1 MTDRVS
7 QLRERVGAWITRAQA
22 MAWFGEAE
30 LRALQQVERHTPAD
44 LFTRAQ
50 PARPLVVAF
59 FGGTGV
65 GKSSLLNRLA
75 GQTIARVGVERPT
88 SHEVTVYVHEAVELA
103 TLPAHFPVQQVHIAR
118 HADAARR
125 DILWIDMPDIDSI
138 EQGNREQVFAWLPH
152 IDLLVY
158 VISPE
163 RYRDDIGWRVL
174 RRRGHRHGW
183 MFVMNHWDEGA
194 PEQEADLLTIL
205 HEAGFADPLVLHT
218 CCGDTACP
226 DDRFAELE
234 ASIKAVQTQHG
245 LQELERLGHLA
256 HLQDLATLLQA
267 ALPRLGRA
275 ADWQRTR
282 ADFQRQWSQTA
293 VAITDGM
300 SWPIQEVAA
309 EFASRD
315 AGLLARLLGDRTDTF
330 SAARQGEEETL
341 PARRRFPEHQA
352 TTALWDA
359 WAQGKVVEICDTLEI
374 ALHRI
379 GVAPQPLLSRLQPAV
394 EGAAQTVNQRLQ
406 QSLRQGL
413 ARPGTAVQRS
423 LRRITGAALNLLP
436 MAALLW
442 VSYQVVTGFLHGATG
457 QAAYLGADFAINSI
471 LLVVVAWLLPYL
483 LHRRLRPSTE
493 TTVIRALR
501 TGFELGL
508 EELGGQI
515 QTALAAASAER
526 EDLLAEAGK
535 LFDELDR
542 HGGAPHP
549 APGSAVA
556 RLLTSQ
562 GPPGAATAHPAPKTW
577 TAPAGKPCRGT
588 GR

>member
-1 MTDRVS
+1 MTDRLS
-7 QLRERVGAWITRAQA
+7 QLRERVGAWITRAQS
-22 MAWFGEAE
+22 MAWLGEAE
-30 LRALQQVERHTPAD
+30 LQALQQVERHTPAD
-44 LFTRAQ
+44 LFSRAQ

-75 GQTIARVGVERPT
+75 GETIARVGVERPT

-103 TLPAHFPVQQVHIAR
+103 NLPEHFPVQQVRIAR

-125 DILWIDMPDIDSI
+125 NVLWIDMPDIDSI
-138 EQGNREQVFAWLPH
+138 EQANREQVFAWLPH

-174 RRRGHRHGW
+174 RQRGHRHGW
-183 MFVMNHWDEGA
+183 IFVMNHWDEAA
-194 PEQEADLLTIL
+194 PEQEADLFTIL

-218 CCGDTACP
+218 CCGDRSCP

-245 LQELERLGHLA
+245 QQELERLGHLA
-256 HLQDLATLLQA
+256 HLQDLAALLKS
-267 ALPRLGRA
+267 ALLRLGKA
-275 ADWQRTR
+275 ADWQKTR
-282 ADFQRQWSQTA
+282 GDFQRQWSHAA

-315 AGLLARLLGDRTDTF
+315 AGLLARLLGDRTNT
-330 SAARQGEEETL
+330 SSAPRQGSKETQPAARQSL
-341 PARRRFPEHQA
+341 EHQT

-359 WAQGKVVEICDTLEI
+359 WAQGKLAEVRDTLEI
-374 ALHRI
+374 ALRRI
-379 GVAPQPLLSRLQPAV
+379 GVAPQPLLARLQPAI
-394 EGAAQTVNQRLQ
+394 EGAGQTVNQRLQ

-413 ARPGTAVQRS
+413 AQPGTALQRS

-436 MAALLW
+436 VAALLW

-457 QAAYLGADFAINSI
+457 QAAYLGANFAINSI
-471 LLVVVAWLLPYL
+471 LLVLVAWLLPYL

-508 EELGGQI
+508 EELGGQ
-515 QTALAAASAER
+515 TEAAFAAASAER
-526 EDLLAEAGK
+526 EDLLAEAGG
-535 LFDELDR
+535 LLAELDR

-549 APGSAVA
+549 APSATVS
-556 RLLTSQ
+556 RLLTAQ
-562 GPPGAATAHPAPKTW
+562 VHPDATASHPA
-577 TAPAGKPCRGT
+577 R
-588 GR
+588 

>member
-1 MTDRVS
+1 MTDRFS
-7 QLRERVGAWITRAQA
+7 QLRERVGDWITRAQS
-22 MAWFGEAE
+22 MAWLGDAE
-30 LRALQQVERHTPAD
+30 MQALQQVERHTPAD
-44 LFTRAQ
+44 LFSRAQ
-50 PARPLVVAF
+50 PVRPLVVAF

-103 TLPAHFPVQQVHIAR
+103 NLPEYFPVQQVRIAR

-125 DILWIDMPDIDSI
+125 DVLWIDMPDIDSI
-138 EQGNREQVFAWLPH
+138 EQANREQVFAWLPH

-174 RRRGHRHGW
+174 RQRGHRHGW

-194 PEQEADLLTIL
+194 PEQEADLFTIL
-205 HEAGFADPLVLHT
+205 HEAGFSDPLVLHT
-218 CCGDTACP
+218 CCGDTSCP

-245 LQELERLGHLA
+245 QQELERLGHMA
-256 HLQDLATLLQA
+256 HLQDLTALLKS
-267 ALPRLGRA
+267 ALLRLGKA
-275 ADWQRTR
+275 ADWQKTRTE
-282 ADFQRQWSQTA
+282 FQRQWSQA
-293 VAITDGM
+293 AAAIADGM

-309 EFASRD
+309 EFATRD
-315 AGLLARLLGDRTDTF
+315 AGLLARLLGNRLDSL
-330 SAARQGEEETL
+330 SAVHQGSKQTPPAPRQSL
-341 PARRRFPEHQA
+341 EHEA

-359 WAQGKVVEICDTLEI
+359 WAQGKLEEVCDTLEI
-374 ALHRI
+374 ALRRI
-379 GVAPQPLLSRLQPAV
+379 DVAPQPLVARLQPAI
-394 EGAAQTVNQRLQ
+394 EGAGQTVNQRLQ
-406 QSLRQGL
+406 QSLRLGL
-413 ARPGTAVQRS
+413 AQPGTALQRS

-436 MAALLW
+436 VAALLW

-457 QAAYLGADFAINSI
+457 QAAYLGANFAINSI
-471 LLVVVAWLLPYL
+471 LLVLVAWLLPYL

-493 TTVIRALR
+493 STVIRALH

-508 EELGGQI
+508 EELGGQTE
-515 QTALAAASAER
+515 TAFAVASAER
-526 EDLLAEAGK
+526 DDLLAEARK
-535 LFDELDR
+535 LLDELDR

-549 APGSAVA
+549 APSTTVA
-556 RLLTSQ
+556 RLLTAQ
-562 GPPGAATAHPAPKTW
+562 RHPEANAARPA
-577 TAPAGKPCRGT
+577 R
-588 GR
+588 

>member
-1 MTDRVS
+1 MTDRLS
-7 QLRERVGAWITRAQA
+7 QLRERVGAWITRAQS
-22 MAWFGEAE
+22 MAWLGEAE
-30 LRALQQVERHTPAD
+30 LQALQQVERHTPAD
-44 LFTRAQ
+44 LFSRAQ

-65 GKSSLLNRLA
+65 GKSSLLNRLS

-103 TLPAHFPVQQVHIAR
+103 TLPEHFPVQQVHIAR

-125 DILWIDMPDIDSI
+125 DVLWIDMPDIDST

-174 RRRGHRHGW
+174 RQRGHRHGW
-183 MFVMNHWDEGA
+183 MFVLNHWDEGA
-194 PEQEADLLTIL
+194 PEQEADLFTIL
-205 HEAGFADPLVLHT
+205 HEAGFSDPLVLHT
-218 CCGDTACP
+218 CCGEKSCP

-245 LQELERLGHLA
+245 QQELERLGHLA
-256 HLQDLATLLQA
+256 HLQDLSALLQS
-267 ALPRLGRA
+267 ALLRLGKA
-275 ADWQRTR
+275 SDWQKTR
-282 ADFQRQWSQTA
+282 GDFQREWSQAA

-315 AGLLARLLGDRTDTF
+315 AGLLARLLGDRTNTS
-330 SAARQGEEETL
+330 SAPRQGSQETR
-341 PARRRFPEHQA
+341 PAPRQSLEHQA

-359 WAQGKVVEICDTLEI
+359 WAQGKLAEVCDTLEI
-374 ALHRI
+374 ALRRI
-379 GVAPQPLLSRLQPAV
+379 GVAPQPLLARLQPAI
-394 EGAAQTVNQRLQ
+394 ESAGQAVNQRLQ

-413 ARPGTAVQRS
+413 AQPGSALQRS

-436 MAALLW
+436 VAALLW

-457 QAAYLGADFAINSI
+457 QAAYLGANFAINSI
-471 LLVVVAWLLPYL
+471 LLVLVAWLLPYL

-493 TTVIRALR
+493 TTVKRALR
-501 TGFELGL
+501 TGFDLGL
-508 EELGGQI
+508 EELSGQTE
-515 QTALAAASAER
+515 TAFAAASAER
-526 EDLLAEAGK
+526 DDLLAEAGK
-535 LFDELDR
+535 LLDELDH

-549 APGSAVA
+549 APGTSVS
-556 RLLTSQ
+556 RLFTTQ
-562 GPPGAATAHPAPKTW
+562 GPPEAATAHST
-577 TAPAGKPCRGT
+577 R
-588 GR
+588 

>member
-1 MTDRVS
+1 MTDRLS
-7 QLRERVGAWITRAQA
+7 QLRERVGAWITRAQS
-22 MAWFGEAE
+22 MAWLGEAE
-30 LRALQQVERHTPAD
+30 LQALQQVERHTPAD
-44 LFTRAQ
+44 LFRCAQ

-75 GQTIARVGVERPT
+75 GETIARVGVERPT

-103 TLPAHFPVQQVHIAR
+103 TLPEHFPVQQVRIAH

-125 DILWIDMPDIDSI
+125 DVLWIDMPDIDST
-138 EQGNREQVFAWLPH
+138 EQGNREQVFSWLPH

-174 RRRGHRHGW
+174 RQRGHRHGW
-183 MFVMNHWDEGA
+183 MFVLNHWDEGA
-194 PEQEADLLTIL
+194 PEQEADLFSIL
-205 HEAGFADPLVLHT
+205 HEAGFSDPLVLHT
-218 CCGDTACP
+218 CCGEKSCP

-234 ASIKAVQTQHG
+234 ASIKAVQSQHG
-245 LQELERLGHLA
+245 QQELERLGHLA
-256 HLQDLATLLQA
+256 HLQDLSALLQS
-267 ALPRLGRA
+267 ALLRLGKA
-275 ADWQRTR
+275 SDWQKTR
-282 ADFQRQWSQTA
+282 GDFQREWSQAA

-315 AGLLARLLGDRTDTF
+315 AGLLARLLGDRTDTS
-330 SAARQGEEETL
+330 SATRQGAEETR
-341 PARRRFPEHQA
+341 PARRQSLEHQA

-359 WAQGKVVEICDTLEI
+359 WAQGKLAEVCDTLEI
-374 ALHRI
+374 DLRRI
-379 GVAPQPLLSRLQPAV
+379 GVAPQPLLTRLQPAI
-394 EGAAQTVNQRLQ
+394 ESAGQTVNQRLQ

-413 ARPGTAVQRS
+413 ARPGTALQRS
-423 LRRITGAALNLLP
+423 LRRVTGAALSLLP
-436 MAALLW
+436 LAALLW

-457 QAAYLGADFAINSI
+457 QAAYLGANFAINGI
-471 LLVVVAWLLPYL
+471 LLVLVAWLLPYL

-501 TGFELGL
+501 AGFGLGL
-508 EELGGQI
+508 EELGGQ
-515 QTALAAASAER
+515 THAAFAAASAER
-526 EDLLAEAGK
+526 DDLLAEAGK
-535 LFDELDR
+535 LLDELDR

-549 APGSAVA
+549 SPGARVA
-556 RLLTSQ
+556 RLLTTQ
-562 GPPGAATAHPAPKTW
+562 GPPEAAETNPA
-577 TAPAGKPCRGT
+577 R
-588 GR
+588 

>member
-1 MTDRVS
+1 MTDRLS
-7 QLRERVGAWITRAQA
+7 QLRERVGAWITRAQS
-22 MAWFGEAE
+22 MAWLGEAE
-30 LRALQQVERHTPAD
+30 LQALQRVERHTPAD
-44 LFTRAQ
+44 LFSSAQ
-50 PARPLVVAF
+50 PVRPLVVAF

-103 TLPAHFPVQQVHIAR
+103 KLPEHFPVQQVCIAR

-125 DILWIDMPDIDSI
+125 DVLWIDMPDIDSI
-138 EQGNREQVFAWLPH
+138 EQANREQVFAWLPH

-174 RRRGHRHGW
+174 HQRGHRHGW

-194 PEQEADLLTIL
+194 PEQEADLFMIL

-218 CCGDTACP
+218 CCGDTPCP

-234 ASIKAVQTQHG
+234 ASIRAVQKQHG
-245 LQELERLGHLA
+245 QQELERLGHMA
-256 HLQDLATLLQA
+256 HLQDLTALLKS
-267 ALPRLGRA
+267 ALLRLGKA
-275 ADWQRTR
+275 ADWQKTR
-282 ADFQRQWSQTA
+282 ADFQRQWLQAAT
-293 VAITDGM
+293 AITDGM

-309 EFASRD
+309 EIASRD
-315 AGLLARLLGDRTDTF
+315 AGLLARLLGNRKDF
-330 SAARQGEEETL
+330 SSALDQGSMEKRPAARQSL
-341 PARRRFPEHQA
+341 EHEA

-359 WAQGKVVEICDTLEI
+359 WAQGKLEEVCDTLEI
-374 ALHRI
+374 ALRRI
-379 GVAPQPLLSRLQPAV
+379 DVAPQPLIARLQPALKSA
-394 EGAAQTVNQRLQ
+394 GQTVNQRLQ

-413 ARPGTAVQRS
+413 AHPGTALQRS

-436 MAALLW
+436 VAALLW

-457 QAAYLGADFAINSI
+457 QAAYLGANFAINSI
-471 LLVVVAWLLPYL
+471 LLVLVAWLLPYL

-493 TTVIRALR
+493 STVIRALH

-508 EELGGQI
+508 EELGGQTE
-515 QTALAAASAER
+515 TAFAAASAER
-526 EDLLAEAGK
+526 DDLLAEARK
-535 LFDELDR
+535 LLDELDR

-549 APGSAVA
+549 APSTTVA
-556 RLLTSQ
+556 RLLTAQ
-562 GPPGAATAHPAPKTW
+562 RHPEANAARPA
-577 TAPAGKPCRGT
+577 R
-588 GR
+588 